1 MGPWNETTT
10 LVGGGVGQCST
21 PLSPYPRLHWADS
34 GNELGYFLIEDK
46 PVGRERFL
54 TVY

>member
-21 PLSPYPRLHWADS
+21 PLSPYPRSHWADS
-34 GNELGYFLIEDK
+34 GNELGYLLIEDK